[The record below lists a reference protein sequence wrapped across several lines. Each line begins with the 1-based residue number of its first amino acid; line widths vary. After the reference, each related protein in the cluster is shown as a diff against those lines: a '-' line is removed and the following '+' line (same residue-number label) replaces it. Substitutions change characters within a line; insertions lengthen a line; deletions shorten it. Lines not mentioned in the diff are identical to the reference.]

1 MNHSFQSSEMASTLR
16 LYASNTE
23 IAIMVSFSAF
33 FGCVGFLGN
42 LVMILSI
49 LLTEQFAETPSNV
62 FVLSLAFADLLVCGV
77 SAPLFIY
84 SCYHPTFITFITAS
98 KFNAVASTGSIF
110 TLSLDRHISLVRGLK
125 YPKIMT
131 FKRTIRL
138 VAGAWIVAS
147 LVVILAIVG
156 LLVEIEPFIHIT
168 SYLIGFYITA
178 TIVMYMYMYF
188 LGRKHRKKLV
198 RQAYAV
204 TGQVQ
209 AKFEEFRALRSLF
222 MIAGTFAL
230 FWLPVTIATFFI
242 NVRRDPFQ
250 FYRSL
255 MYTTPLCAVNSV
267 VDPVVYYYRSNGFRK
282 SMKILVRR
290 LKNLA
295 CD

>member
-1 MNHSFQSSEMASTLR
+1 MNHSFESSETASKLR

-23 IAIMVSFSAF
+23 IAIMVSFAAF
-33 FGCVGFLGN
+33 FGCVGFLEN

-62 FVLSLAFADLLVCGV
+62 FVLSLAFADFLVCGV

-110 TLSLDRHISLVRGLK
+110 SLSLDRHISLVRGLK

-131 FKRTIRL
+131 FKRTISL
-138 VAGAWIVAS
+138 VAGTWIVAS
-147 LVVILAIVG
+147 LVVVSTVVS
-156 LLVEIEPFIHIT
+156 LLGEIKPLIHIT
-168 SYLIGFYITA
+168 RYFIGFYITA
-178 TIVMYMYMYF
+178 TIVMYMYMYY
-188 LGRKHRKKLV
+188 LGRKHRKKLA

-230 FWLPVTIATFFI
+230 CWLPVTVAAFLID
-242 NVRRDPFQ
+242 VRRDPFQ
-250 FYRSL
+250 FYRSHI
-255 MYTTPLCAVNSV
+255 YTTPLCAVNSV

-282 SMKILVRR
+282 SLKILVRR

-295 CD
+295 CV

>member
-23 IAIMVSFSAF
+23 IGILVSFAAF

-49 LLTEQFAETPSNV
+49 VLTEQFADTPSNV

-77 SAPLFIY
+77 SGPLFIY
-84 SCYHPTFITFITAS
+84 SCYHPTFTTFITAS
-98 KFNAVASTGSIF
+98 KFTAVASTGSIF

-131 FKRTIRL
+131 FKRTVSL
-138 VAGAWIVAS
+138 VAGTWIVAS
-147 LVVILAIVG
+147 LVVILAVVG
-156 LLVEIEPFIHIT
+156 ILVEIKPLIHIT
-168 SYLIGFYITA
+168 RYFVGFYITA
-178 TIVMYMYMYF
+178 TIVMYMYMYY
-188 LGRKHRKKLV
+188 LGGKHRKKLA

-209 AKFEEFRALRSLF
+209 AKFAEFRALRSLF

-230 FWLPVTIATFFI
+230 FWLPVTVAAFFI
-242 NVRRDPFQ
+242 NVQRDPFQ
-250 FYRSL
+250 FYRSVI
-255 MYTTPLCAVNSV
+255 YTAPLCAVNSV
-267 VDPVVYYYRSNGFRK
+267 ADPAVYYYRSNGFRK
-282 SMKILVRR
+282 SIKILVRR

>member
-1 MNHSFQSSEMASTLR
+1 MNHSFESSEMASPLR

-23 IAIMVSFSAF
+23 IATAMSFFAF
-33 FGCVGFLGN
+33 FGCVGFLEN
-42 LVMILSI
+42 FVMILSI

-131 FKRTIRL
+131 FKRTISL
-138 VAGAWIVAS
+138 VAGTWIVAC
-147 LVVILAIVG
+147 LVVILAVVG
-156 LLVEIEPFIHIT
+156 LLREIKPLIHT
-168 SYLIGFYITA
+168 TRYFIGFYITA
-178 TIVMYMYMYF
+178 TIMMYMYMYY
-188 LGRKHRKKLV
+188 LGRKHRKKLA

-209 AKFEEFRALRSLF
+209 AKFAEFRALRSLF

-230 FWLPVTIATFFI
+230 CWLPVTVAAFFTD
-242 NVRRDPFQ
+242 VTRDPFQ
-250 FYRSL
+250 FYRSHI
-255 MYTTPLCAVNSV
+255 YTTPLCAVNSV

-290 LKNLA
+290 LRNLA
-295 CD
+295 CV